1 MYYLF
6 INLQIKR
13 EYIYLAHPFMQ
24 PLANSDSVV
33 LFTPLLPL
41 LQSKLILKLKG
52 FFTMKYNNGSQA
64 VCTSNLCSLFYGIV
78 SKSHCCSR

>member
-13 EYIYLAHPFMQ
+13 KYIYLAHPFMQ
-24 PLANSDSVV
+24 PLANSDSVA

-41 LQSKLILKLKG
+41 LQS
-52 FFTMKYNNGSQA
+52 
-64 VCTSNLCSLFYGIV
+64 
-78 SKSHCCSR
+78 